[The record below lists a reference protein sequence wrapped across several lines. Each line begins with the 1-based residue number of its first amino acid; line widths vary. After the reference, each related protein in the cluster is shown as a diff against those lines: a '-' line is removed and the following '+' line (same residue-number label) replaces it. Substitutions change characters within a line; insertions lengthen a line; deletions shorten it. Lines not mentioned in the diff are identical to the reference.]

1 MRYGKSVF
9 LYFISYKRL
18 PSVCLPSIRTIYCSD
33 SCFSCSSLGMPIHL
47 TSVGQH
53 SFARYNVSSSVFIC
67 SSSRSIIKKHDKNA
81 VLYTA
86 QRLDSD
92 IVFNQAL
99 SFSDMTVCK
108 GSTLLRQLPRSRMH
122 TIHAQYRRYSQ
133 EDKRT
138 GSAERTVSGMRR
150 SY

>member
-1 MRYGKSVF
+1 MEYST
-9 LYFISYKRL
+9 L
-18 PSVCLPSIRTIYCSD
+18 PSICLPSMRIEYRAVSR
-33 SCFSCSSLGMPIHL
+33 CFCSSVRLPIHL
-47 TSVGQH
+47 TSAGQR
-53 SFARYNVSSSVFIC
+53 SFARYNVSSSVVIC
-67 SSSRSIIKKHDKNA
+67 SSSGSIIKKHDKNA

-108 GSTLLRQLPRSRMH
+108 GSTLQQQLPRSRMH
-122 TIHAQYRRYSQ
+122 TIHVQYRRYSQ